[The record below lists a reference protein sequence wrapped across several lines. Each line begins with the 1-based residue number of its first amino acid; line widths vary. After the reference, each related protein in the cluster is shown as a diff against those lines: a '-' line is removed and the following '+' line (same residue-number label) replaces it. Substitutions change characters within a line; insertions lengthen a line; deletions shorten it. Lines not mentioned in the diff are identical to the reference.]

1 MVGRNSAKTRMSQ
14 RSNMNTNTS
23 HRRILVVDD
32 NEAIHKDFRKI
43 FGTGSATG
51 AALEAAEVLLFGEE
65 TSSNGAG
72 FEVDSAFQGKEGLEM
87 VRKAVAEGR
96 PYPLAFVDVRMPPG
110 WDGIETVSRI
120 WQEYPDL
127 QVVICTAY
135 SDYSWDDMLKNL
147 GRTDRLVILKKPF
160 EVIEVLQLAEA
171 LTEKWNLS
179 QQAKARMTDLE
190 KVVQSRTSE
199 LTSANQSLHAEIA
212 ERKRMEE
219 ELRGAKEAAEAATRT
234 KSEFL
239 ANMSHEI
246 RTPMNGV
253 IGMTDLLLDTQL
265 SPKQRNFADTIR
277 LSANSLLTVIND
289 ILDFSKIE
297 ARKLTFESLEF
308 DLRETLESALELMA
322 ERAAVK
328 KIELTGCVAPETPL
342 FLRGDP
348 NRLRQIF
355 NNFLSNAIKFTN
367 NGGEV
372 SIRINQ
378 VEETANQ
385 VTLRC
390 EVKDTGIGIAPEA
403 QGKLFQAFTQA
414 DTSTTRRYGGTG
426 LGLAICRSLVQMMQG
441 ELGVESVVGKGSTFW
456 FTAKLEKQS
465 QAVQE
470 AQRPTI
476 DIAGSR
482 ALIVDDNAT
491 NREILHYQLLA
502 WKIQNASTSG
512 GAEALTMLRE
522 SASAGAPYNLVILDM
537 QMPVMDGVMLARAIK
552 SEPAIA
558 STKLIMLSSLGE
570 QLEQEQLRSVGINA
584 CLVKP
589 AKQSCLFN
597 CIADALGA
605 KRAANGETIAKE
617 NSNTPLAPHKGRIL
631 LAEDNTINQDVALG
645 QLDRLGYTADVVSN
659 GREALDAI
667 ERSQYDIVL
676 MDCMMPEMDGY
687 EATKKIRELE
697 RQNVNSRRQLHII
710 AMTANAMLGDRDKCI
725 AAGMDDYVSKPV
737 QIGDLKRAIEK
748 WGSKANGQVA
758 ANGANGKPAVAAVP
772 AKVEI
777 AAAVPES
784 GTSTTTA
791 EPPVDLERLGE
802 VTGGKA
808 DKTQRLLGKFL
819 EQATEISEGLS
830 IAIRTGSARDVR
842 LLAHKFVGAS
852 SSLGMVA
859 IVPSL
864 SQLEQMGDSGTLDGV
879 AEVYAEFTTQLERVR
894 QFIAEFQK
902 SRVPSGAVAVS

>member
-1 MVGRNSAKTRMSQ
+1 
-14 RSNMNTNTS
+14 MNKNTS

-43 FGTGSATG
+43 FGTGSQTG
-51 AALEAAEVLLFGEE
+51 AALEAAEALLFGEE
-65 TSSNGAG
+65 SSSNGAG
-72 FEVDSAFQGKEGLEM
+72 FEVDSAFQGQEGLEM

-135 SDYSWDDMLKNL
+135 SDYSWDDMLKTL

-160 EVIEVLQLAEA
+160 EVIEVLQLAES

-190 KVVQSRTSE
+190 HRVQERTAE
-199 LTSANQSLHAEIA
+199 LTSANQSLTAEVA

-219 ELRGAKEAAEAATRT
+219 ELRAAKEAAEAATRT

-297 ARKLTFESLEF
+297 ARKLTFETLDF
-308 DLRETLESALELMA
+308 DLRETLESALELLA
-322 ERAAVK
+322 ERAASK
-328 KIELTGCVAPETPL
+328 KIELAGCVDPETPL

-355 NNFLSNAIKFTN
+355 NNLLSNAIKFTD

-372 SIRINQ
+372 SIRIHQ
-378 VEETANQ
+378 VTETGSQ

-390 EVKDTGIGIAPEA
+390 EVKDSGIGISPEA
-403 QGKLFQAFTQA
+403 QVKLFRPFTQA

-426 LGLAICRSLVQMMQG
+426 LGLAICRSLIEMMQG
-441 ELGVESVVGKGSTFW
+441 EMGVKSEIGKGSTFW
-456 FTAKLEKQS
+456 FTVKLEKQT
-465 QAVQE
+465 QASSDTE
-470 AQRPTI
+470 TLRTTI
-476 DIAGSR
+476 EIAGSR

-522 SASAGAPYNLVILDM
+522 AAAAGEPYNLVILDM
-537 QMPVMDGVMLARAIK
+537 QMPVMDGIMLARAIK
-552 SEPAIA
+552 AEPLFAN
-558 STKLIMLSSLGE
+558 TKLIMLSSMSE
-570 QLEQEQLRSVGINA
+570 QLEQDELRAVGINA

-605 KRAANGETIAKE
+605 KRAPSASITVTET
-617 NSNTPLAPHKGRIL
+617 STAPVDSRKARIL

-659 GREALDAI
+659 GREALDAVN
-667 ERSQYDIVL
+667 SKPYDIVL

-687 EATKKIRELE
+687 QATKKIRELE
-697 RQNVNSRRQLHII
+697 RQNLNSRPRVHIV

-737 QIGDLKRAIEK
+737 QLADLRRALEK
-748 WGSKANGQVA
+748 WNSHGSDHATNGSKAT
-758 ANGANGKPAVAAVP
+758 PTVP
-772 AKVEI
+772 LKVE
-777 AAAVPES
+777 VTSPVVES
-784 GTSTTTA
+784 GTMTASTEA
-791 EPPVDLERLGE
+791 PVDLERLTE
-802 VTGGKA
+802 VSNGKPE
-808 DKTQRLLGKFL
+808 KMQRHLNTFLTQAG
-819 EQATEISEGLS
+819 EISQGLA
-830 IAIRTGSARDVR
+830 IAIRIGNPRDVR

-859 IVPSL
+859 IVPTL
-864 SQLEQMGDSGTLDGV
+864 SQLEQMGDAGNLEGV
-879 AEVYAEFTTQLERVR
+879 NEVYQEFTRQLERVG
-894 QFIAEFQK
+894 QFIEEYQK
-902 SRVPSGAVAVS
+902 SRTPAAAAVAS

>member
-1 MVGRNSAKTRMSQ
+1 
-14 RSNMNTNTS
+14 MNTKTS

-43 FGTGSATG
+43 FGTGSKTG
-51 AALEAAEVLLFGEE
+51 AALEAAESLLFGEE
-65 TSSNGAG
+65 SSSNGAG
-72 FEVDSAFQGKEGLEM
+72 FEIDSAFQGQEGLEK

-110 WDGIETVSRI
+110 WDGIETVARI

-190 KVVQSRTSE
+190 QVVQARTSE
-199 LTSANQSLHAEIA
+199 LTSANQSLLAEIA

-253 IGMTDLLLDTQL
+253 IGMTDLLIDTQL

-297 ARKLTFESLEF
+297 ARKLTFEKLEF

-322 ERAAVK
+322 ERAAAK
-328 KIELTGCVAPETPL
+328 KIELAGCVDPETPL

-355 NNFLSNAIKFTN
+355 NNLLSNAIKFTN

-372 SIRINQ
+372 SIRIHQ
-378 VEETANQ
+378 LAETPTH

-390 EVKDTGIGIAPEA
+390 EVKDNGIGIAPEA
-403 QGKLFQAFTQA
+403 QEKLFQPFTQA

-426 LGLAICRSLVQMMQG
+426 LGLAICRSLIEMMEG
-441 ELGVESVVGKGSTFW
+441 KLNVESAPGKGSTFW
-456 FTAKLEKQS
+456 FTARLEKQLQIS
-465 QAVQE
+465 QE
-470 AQRPTI
+470 TLRTTI
-476 DIAGSR
+476 EIAGSR

-512 GAEALTMLRE
+512 GDEALKMLRD
-522 SASAGAPYNLVILDM
+522 AAIAGAPYNLVILDM

-552 SEPAIA
+552 AEPAIA
-558 STKLIMLSSLGE
+558 KTKLIMLSSLGE
-570 QLEQEQLRSVGINA
+570 QLEQEELRSVGINA

-605 KRAANGETIAKE
+605 EHSKAASDATTETSSA
-617 NSNTPLAPHKGRIL
+617 PLELQKGRIL
-631 LAEDNTINQDVALG
+631 LAEDNSINQDVALG

-659 GREALDAI
+659 GREALDAL
-667 ERSQYDIVL
+667 ELKKYDIVL

-697 RQNVNSRRQLHII
+697 RQNVNSRQRVHII

-737 QIGDLKRAIEK
+737 QLADMRRAIEK
-748 WGSKANGQVA
+748 WSVKAHGHAPAMNS
-758 ANGANGKPAVAAVP
+758 NGKSSAPVVPLKVEVASPAV
-772 AKVEI
+772 
-777 AAAVPES
+777 ES
-784 GTSTTTA
+784 DTTTA
-791 EPPVDLERLGE
+791 STEAPMDLERFAE
-802 VTGGKA
+802 VTANKPE
-808 DKTQRLLGKFL
+808 KIERLLRTFL
-819 EQATEISEGLS
+819 AQSSEISDGLKM
-830 IAIRTGSARDVR
+830 AIQSGNARDVR

-852 SSLGMVA
+852 ASLGMMA
-859 IVPSL
+859 IVPAL
-864 SQLEQMGDSGTLDGV
+864 SQLEQMGEAGTIEGA
-879 AEVYAEFTTQLERVR
+879 AEVYDEFARQLERVR
-894 QFIAEFQK
+894 QFIDEFQK
-902 SRVPSGAVAVS
+902 SRAPVVSAPVS

>member
-1 MVGRNSAKTRMSQ
+1 
-14 RSNMNTNTS
+14 
-23 HRRILVVDD
+23 VVDD

-43 FGTGSATG
+43 FGTGSKTG
-51 AALEAAEVLLFGEE
+51 AALEAAEALLFGEE
-65 TSSNGAG
+65 GSSNGAG

-120 WQEYPDL
+120 WKEYPDL

-179 QQAKARMTDLE
+179 QQAKARMIDLE
-190 KVVQSRTSE
+190 KVVQARTSE
-199 LTSANQSLHAEIA
+199 LTSVNQSLVAEIG

-219 ELRGAKEAAEAATRT
+219 ELRRAKEAAEAATRT

-253 IGMTDLLLDTQL
+253 MGMTDLLLDTQL

-297 ARKLTFESLEF
+297 ARKLTFEKLDF
-308 DLRETLESALELMA
+308 DLRETLESALELLA
-322 ERAAVK
+322 ERAAAK
-328 KIELTGCVAPETPL
+328 KIELAGCVDPQTPR

-355 NNFLSNAIKFTN
+355 NNLLSNAIKFTN

-372 SIRINQ
+372 SIRIHQ
-378 VEETANQ
+378 IAEAGNQ

-390 EVKDTGIGIAPEA
+390 EVKDSGIGIAPEA
-403 QGKLFQAFTQA
+403 QKKLFEAFTQA

-426 LGLAICRSLVQMMQG
+426 LGLAICRSLVQMMNG
-441 ELGVESVVGKGSTFW
+441 ELKVESTAGKGSTFW
-456 FTAKLEKQS
+456 FTALLEKQS
-465 QAVQE
+465 QPAQE
-470 AQRPTI
+470 ALRTSTE
-476 DIAGSR
+476 IAGTR

-502 WKIQNASTSG
+502 WKIQNTATSG
-512 GAEALTMLRE
+512 GTEALQLLRE

-558 STKLIMLSSLGE
+558 KTKLIMLSSLGE
-570 QLEQEQLRSVGINA
+570 QLEQQELRAVGINA

-605 KRAANGETIAKE
+605 EHAPAMVDAAKE
-617 NSNTPLAPHKGRIL
+617 IAAARLEPHKGRIL

-645 QLDRLGYTADVVSN
+645 QLDRLGYTADVVAN
-659 GREALDAI
+659 GREVLEVI
-667 ERSQYDIVL
+667 ERKPYDIIL

-687 EATKKIRELE
+687 EATKKIRDLE
-697 RQNVNSRRQLHII
+697 RQHVNGRQRMHII
-710 AMTANAMLGDRDKCI
+710 AMTANAMLGDRDKCL

-737 QIGDLKRAIEK
+737 QISELRKAIEK
-748 WGSKANGQVA
+748 WG
-758 ANGANGKPAVAAVP
+758 GANGHVAAHGSNGKASAP
-772 AKVEI
+772 AGPPKAEV
-777 AAAVPES
+777 ATLAVES
-784 GTSTTTA
+784 GTVTTSSEA
-791 EPPVDLERLGE
+791 PVDLERFTD
-802 VTGGKA
+802 VTRNNPE
-808 DKTQRLLGKFL
+808 KTQRMLKTFL
-819 EQATEISEGLS
+819 TQSAEISEGLTL
-830 IAIRTGSARDVR
+830 AIQSGNAKEVR
-842 LLAHKFVGAS
+842 MLAHKFVGAS
-852 SSLGMVA
+852 SSIGMVA
-859 IVPSL
+859 IVPAL
-864 SQLEQMGDSGTLDGV
+864 SQLEQMGDSGKIDGA
-879 AEVYAEFTTQLERVR
+879 AEVFAEFLRQLERVR
-894 QFIAEFQK
+894 QFIDELQK
-902 SRVPSGAVAVS
+902 SRAPSGAVAVS

>member
-1 MVGRNSAKTRMSQ
+1 
-14 RSNMNTNTS
+14 MNKNTS

-43 FGTGSATG
+43 FGTGSKTG
-51 AALEAAEVLLFGEE
+51 AALEAAEALLFGEE
-65 TSSNGAG
+65 SSTNGAG
-72 FEVDSAFQGKEGLEM
+72 FEVDSAFQGQEGLEM

-120 WQEYPDL
+120 WKEYPDL

-160 EVIEVLQLAEA
+160 EVIEVLQLAES

-190 KVVQSRTSE
+190 HRVQERTAE
-199 LTSANQSLHAEIA
+199 LTSANKSLIAEVA
-212 ERKRMEE
+212 ERKRVEE
-219 ELRGAKEAAEAATRT
+219 ELRAAKEAAEAATRT

-322 ERAAVK
+322 ERAASK
-328 KIELTGCVAPETPL
+328 KIELAGCVDPETPL

-355 NNFLSNAIKFTN
+355 NNLLSNAIKFTN

-372 SIRINQ
+372 SIRIHQ
-378 VEETANQ
+378 AAESGSQ

-390 EVKDTGIGIAPEA
+390 EVKDSGIGITPEA
-403 QGKLFQAFTQA
+403 QEKLFKAFTQA

-426 LGLAICRSLVQMMQG
+426 LGLAICKSLVEMMQG
-441 ELGVESVVGKGSTFW
+441 EMGVKSELGKGSTFW
-456 FTAKLEKQS
+456 FTVKLEKQ
-465 QAVQE
+465 AKNIQE
-470 AQRPTI
+470 ETLRTTI
-476 DIAGSR
+476 EIAGSR

-512 GAEALTMLRE
+512 GAEALAMLRE
-522 SASAGAPYNLVILDM
+522 AAAAGAPYNLVILDM

-552 SEPAIA
+552 AEPAIA
-558 STKLIMLSSLGE
+558 NTKLIMLSSLGE
-570 QLEQEQLRSVGINA
+570 QLEQNELRAVGINA

-605 KRAANGETIAKE
+605 QRSPTSSVTVTETA
-617 NSNTPLAPHKGRIL
+617 TAPASSEKGRIL

-645 QLDRLGYTADVVSN
+645 QLDRLGYTADVVAN
-659 GREALDAI
+659 GREALDAVN
-667 ERSQYDIVL
+667 SKPYDIVL

-687 EATKKIRELE
+687 QATKKIRELE
-697 RQNVNSRRQLHII
+697 RQNVNSRRRLHII
-710 AMTANAMLGDRDKCI
+710 AMTANAMLGDREKCI

-737 QIGDLKRAIEK
+737 QLAELRRALEK
-748 WGSKANGQVA
+748 WSANGNGHVS
-758 ANGANGKPAVAAVP
+758 ANGAHGSKSTPPPPLKIEV
-772 AKVEI
+772 
-777 AAAVPES
+777 AAAVAES
-784 GTSTTTA
+784 GTMTASTEA
-791 EPPVDLERLGE
+791 PVDLERLAE
-802 VTGGKA
+802 VCNGKPEKA
-808 DKTQRLLGKFL
+808 QRLLSTFL
-819 EQATEISEGLS
+819 TQASEISQGLA
-830 IAIRTGSARDVR
+830 IAIRIGNPRDVR
-842 LLAHKFVGAS
+842 LLAHKFVGSS

-859 IVPSL
+859 IVPTL
-864 SQLEQMGDSGTLDGV
+864 SQLEQMGDGGTLEG
-879 AEVYAEFTTQLERVR
+879 ANEVYQEFTRQLERVR
-894 QFIAEFQK
+894 QFIEEYQK
-902 SRVPSGAVAVS
+902 SRPPVAAVVS

>member
-1 MVGRNSAKTRMSQ
+1 
-14 RSNMNTNTS
+14 MNTNTS

-43 FGTGSATG
+43 FGTASKTG
-51 AALEAAEVLLFGEE
+51 AALEAAEAVLFGEE
-65 TSSNGAG
+65 SSSNGAG

-110 WDGIETVSRI
+110 WDGIETVARI

-160 EVIEVLQLAEA
+160 EVIEVLQLAES

-179 QQAKARMTDLE
+179 QQAKARLSDLE
-190 KVVQSRTSE
+190 HVVQARTSE
-199 LTSANQSLHAEIA
+199 LTSANQSLLAEIA

-297 ARKLTFESLEF
+297 ARKLTFEKLDF
-308 DLRETLESALELMA
+308 DLRETLEGTLELLA
-322 ERAAVK
+322 ERAAAK
-328 KIELTGCVAPETPL
+328 KIELAGCVDPETPL

-348 NRLRQIF
+348 NRLRQVF
-355 NNFLSNAIKFTN
+355 NNLLSNAIKFTN

-372 SIRINQ
+372 SIRIHQ
-378 VEETANQ
+378 VSDIGNQ

-390 EVKDTGIGIAPEA
+390 EVKDNGIGIAPAA
-403 QGKLFQAFTQA
+403 QEKLFQAFTQA

-426 LGLAICRSLVQMMQG
+426 LGLAICRSLVEMMG
-441 ELGVESVVGKGSTFW
+441 GKLGVESEPGKGSTFW
-456 FTAKLEKQS
+456 FTAQLEKQS
-465 QAVQE
+465 QSMQDAL
-470 AQRPTI
+470 RTTI

-522 SASAGAPYNLVILDM
+522 AASAGAPYNLVILDM

-558 STKLIMLSSLGE
+558 NIKLIMLSSLGE
-570 QLEQEQLRSVGINA
+570 QLEQDELRSVGINA

-597 CIADALGA
+597 CIADALGVQHA
-605 KRAANGETIAKE
+605 PISAGLAVTESSAA
-617 NSNTPLAPHKGRIL
+617 PLVPHKGQIL

-645 QLDRLGYTADVVSN
+645 QLDRLGYTADVAAN
-659 GREALDAI
+659 GREVLESLD
-667 ERSQYDIVL
+667 RKMYDIIL

-697 RQNVNSRRQLHII
+697 RQNVNGRQRMHII

-737 QIGDLKRAIEK
+737 QLAELRKAIEK
-748 WGSKANGQVA
+748 WNGKANGHAPV
-758 ANGANGKPAVAAVP
+758 NVSKPPVPAVP
-772 AKVEI
+772 LKVEVPPS
-777 AAAVPES
+777 AVES
-784 GTSTTTA
+784 ATTTTSTET
-791 EPPVDLERLGE
+791 PMDLERFAE
-802 VTGGKA
+802 VTGGKPE
-808 DKTQRLLGKFL
+808 KIERLLNTFL
-819 EQATEISEGLS
+819 TQSTEISQGLS
-830 IAIRTGSARDVR
+830 IAIRCGSARDVR

-852 SSLGMVA
+852 ASLGMVA
-859 IVPSL
+859 IVPAL
-864 SQLEQMGDSGTLDGV
+864 SQLEQMGDSGTLDG
-879 AEVYAEFTTQLERVR
+879 ATELFQEFSRQLERVR
-894 QFIAEFQK
+894 QFIGEFQK
-902 SRVPSGAVAVS
+902 SRAPSASVAVS

>member
-1 MVGRNSAKTRMSQ
+1 
-14 RSNMNTNTS
+14 MNKNTS

-43 FGTGSATG
+43 FGTGSKTG
-51 AALEAAEVLLFGEE
+51 AALEAAEALLFGAEG
-65 TSSNGAG
+65 SSNGAG
-72 FEVDSAFQGKEGLEM
+72 FEVDSAFQGQEGLEM

-110 WDGIETVSRI
+110 WDGIETVARI
-120 WQEYPDL
+120 WKEYPDL

-179 QQAKARMTDLE
+179 QQAKARMSDLE
-190 KVVQSRTSE
+190 QRVQERTSE
-199 LTSANQSLHAEIA
+199 LTSANQSLTAEIA

-219 ELRGAKEAAEAATRT
+219 ELRAAKEAAEAATRT

-297 ARKLTFESLEF
+297 ARKLTFETLDF
-308 DLRETLESALELMA
+308 DLRETLESALELLA
-322 ERAAVK
+322 ERAATK
-328 KIELTGCVAPETPL
+328 KLELAGCVDPETPL

-355 NNFLSNAIKFTN
+355 NNLLSNAIKFTN

-372 SIRINQ
+372 SIRIHQ
-378 VEETANQ
+378 VAEAGSQ

-390 EVKDTGIGIAPEA
+390 EVKDSGIGIAPEA
-403 QGKLFQAFTQA
+403 QAKLFQPFTQA

-426 LGLAICRSLVQMMQG
+426 LGLAICRSLIEMMQG
-441 ELGVESVVGKGSTFW
+441 EMGVNSTPGKGSTFW
-456 FTAKLEKQS
+456 FTVKLEKQS
-465 QAVQE
+465 RTSSDTE
-470 AQRPTI
+470 TFRSTI
-476 DIAGSR
+476 EIAGSR

-512 GAEALTMLRE
+512 GAEALTLLRE
-522 SASAGAPYNLVILDM
+522 AVSAGAPYNLVILDM

-552 SEPAIA
+552 ADPALA
-558 STKLIMLSSLGE
+558 HTKLIMLSSMSE
-570 QLEQEQLRSVGINA
+570 QLEQDELRAVGINA

-605 KRAANGETIAKE
+605 KRAPTSGNIVAETSA
-617 NSNTPLAPHKGRIL
+617 APAGSHKVRIL

-645 QLDRLGYTADVVSN
+645 QLDRLGYTADVVAN
-659 GREALDAI
+659 GREALDAVN
-667 ERSQYDIVL
+667 SKPYDIVL

-687 EATKKIRELE
+687 EATKKIRALE
-697 RQNVNSRRQLHII
+697 RQNVNSRPRVHIV
-710 AMTANAMLGDRDKCI
+710 AMTANAMLGDRDKCM

-737 QIGDLKRAIEK
+737 QLADLRRAIEK
-748 WGSKANGQVA
+748 CNGNGQAAANGSKAA
-758 ANGANGKPAVAAVP
+758 PAVP
-772 AKVEI
+772 LKVE
-777 AAAVPES
+777 VSSPVVES
-784 GTSTTTA
+784 GTVTASTEA
-791 EPPVDLERLGE
+791 PVDLERLTE
-802 VTGGKA
+802 VSNGKPE
-808 DKTQRLLGKFL
+808 KMQRHLNTFL
-819 EQATEISEGLS
+819 TQATEISQGLA
-830 IAIRTGSARDVR
+830 IAIRIGNPRDVR

-852 SSLGMVA
+852 SSLGMIAV
-859 IVPSL
+859 VPTL
-864 SQLEQMGDSGTLDGV
+864 SQLEQMGDAGNLEGV
-879 AEVYAEFTTQLERVR
+879 NEVYQEFMRQLERVR
-894 QFIAEFQK
+894 QFIEEYQK
-902 SRVPSGAVAVS
+902 ARTPAPAAAVS

>member
-1 MVGRNSAKTRMSQ
+1 
-14 RSNMNTNTS
+14 
-23 HRRILVVDD
+23 LVVDD

-43 FGTGSATG
+43 FGTGSKTG
-51 AALEAAEVLLFGEE
+51 AALEAAETLLFGEE
-65 TSSNGAG
+65 SSSNGAG
-72 FEVDSAFQGKEGLEM
+72 FEVDSAFQGQEGLEM
-87 VRKAVAEGR
+87 VRKAVAAGR
-96 PYPLAFVDVRMPPG
+96 PYPLAFIDVRMPPG

-120 WQEYPDL
+120 WKEYPDL

-179 QQAKARMTDLE
+179 QQAKARMMDLE
-190 KVVQSRTSE
+190 QVVQARTAE
-199 LTSANQSLHAEIA
+199 LTSVNQSLVAEIG
-212 ERKRMEE
+212 ERNRMEE
-219 ELRGAKEAAEAATRT
+219 ELRRAKEAAEAATRT

-297 ARKLTFESLEF
+297 ARKLTFEKLEF

-322 ERAAVK
+322 ERAAAK
-328 KIELTGCVAPETPL
+328 KIELAGCVDPETPL

-355 NNFLSNAIKFTN
+355 NNLLSNAIKFTN
-367 NGGEV
+367 NSGEV
-372 SIRINQ
+372 SIRIHQ
-378 VEETANQ
+378 VAETPTH
-385 VTLRC
+385 VRLRC
-390 EVKDTGIGIAPEA
+390 EVKDNGIGIAPEA
-403 QGKLFQAFTQA
+403 QEKLFQAFTQA

-426 LGLAICRSLVQMMQG
+426 LGLAICRSLVEMMSG
-441 ELGVESVVGKGSTFW
+441 KLSVESTPGKGSTFS
-456 FTAKLEKQS
+456 FTAELEKQS
-465 QAVQE
+465 QTTQE
-470 AQRPTI
+470 TLRTTI

-512 GAEALTMLRE
+512 GAEALKMLLD
-522 SASAGAPYNLVILDM
+522 AAAAGSPFNLVILDM

-552 SEPAIA
+552 AEPTIA
-558 STKLIMLSSLGE
+558 NTKLIMLSSLGE
-570 QLEQEQLRSVGINA
+570 QLEQEELRAVGINA

-605 KRAANGETIAKE
+605 ARSSTAGAVSTEPSSA
-617 NSNTPLAPHKGRIL
+617 PLEPHKGRIL
-631 LAEDNTINQDVALG
+631 LAEDNSINQDVALG
-645 QLDRLGYTADVVSN
+645 QLDRLGYTADVVAN
-659 GREALDAI
+659 GREVLTAI
-667 ERSQYDIVL
+667 DRKPYDIIL

-697 RQNVNSRRQLHII
+697 RQNVNSRRRMHII
-710 AMTANAMLGDRDKCI
+710 AMTANAMLGDREKCLSV
-725 AAGMDDYVSKPV
+725 GMDDYVSKPV
-737 QIGDLKRAIEK
+737 QLADMRRAIEK
-748 WGSKANGQVA
+748 WSAKASGHPA
-758 ANGANGKPAVAAVP
+758 ANGANGKSAVP
-772 AKVEI
+772 VVPLKVEVASPAI
-777 AAAVPES
+777 ES
-784 GTSTTTA
+784 GTTTTST
-791 EPPVDLERLGE
+791 ETPVDLERFNE
-802 VTGGKA
+802 VTGGKPE
-808 DKTQRLLGKFL
+808 KMERLLKTFL
-819 EQATEISEGLS
+819 TQATEISQGLNL
-830 IAIRTGSARDVR
+830 AIQSGNARDVR

-859 IVPSL
+859 IVPAL
-864 SQLEQMGDSGTLDGV
+864 SQMEQMGDGGMLEGATD
-879 AEVYAEFTTQLERVR
+879 VYAEFMRQLERVR
-894 QFIAEFQK
+894 QFIDEFQK
-902 SRVPSGAVAVS
+902 SRAPSNPVTVS

>member
-1 MVGRNSAKTRMSQ
+1 M
-14 RSNMNTNTS
+14 NMNTS
-23 HRRILVVDD
+23 HRRILIVDD

-43 FGTGSATG
+43 FGTGSKTG
-51 AALEAAEVLLFGEE
+51 AALEAAESLLFGEE
-65 TSSNGAG
+65 STTNGVG

-110 WDGIETVSRI
+110 WDGIETVARI

-171 LTEKWNLS
+171 LTEKWNLG

-190 KVVQSRTSE
+190 QVVQARTVE
-199 LTSANQSLHAEIA
+199 LTSANQSLIAEIA
-212 ERKRMEE
+212 ERRRMEE
-219 ELRGAKEAAEAATRT
+219 ELRRAKEAAEAATRT

-253 IGMTDLLLDTQL
+253 IGMTDLLLDTPL

-297 ARKLTFESLEF
+297 ARKLTFEKLEF
-308 DLRETLESALELMA
+308 DLREALESALELMA
-322 ERAAVK
+322 ERAAAK
-328 KIELTGCVAPETPL
+328 KIELAGCVDPATPL

-348 NRLRQIF
+348 NRLRQVF
-355 NNFLSNAIKFTN
+355 NNLLSNAIKFTN
-367 NGGEV
+367 PGGEV
-372 SIRINQ
+372 SMRIHQ
-378 VEETANQ
+378 VAETATH

-390 EVKDTGIGIAPEA
+390 EVKDNGIGIAPEA
-403 QGKLFQAFTQA
+403 QEKLFQAFTQA

-426 LGLAICRSLVQMMQG
+426 LGLAICRSLVEMMNG
-441 ELGVESVVGKGSTFW
+441 KLCVESEPGKGSTFW
-456 FTAKLEKQS
+456 FTAQLEKQ
-465 QAVQE
+465 
-470 AQRPTI
+470 AQVKQDTLRTTI
-476 DIAGSR
+476 EIAGSR

-502 WKIQNASTSG
+502 WKIQNASTSS
-512 GAEALTMLRE
+512 GAEALKMLHD
-522 SASAGAPYNLVILDM
+522 AAAAGSPYNLVILDM

-552 SEPAIA
+552 AEPTIA
-558 STKLIMLSSLGE
+558 DTKLIMLSSLGE
-570 QLEQEQLRSVGINA
+570 QLEQEELRSVGINA

-605 KRAANGETIAKE
+605 EHGNSAGSAATETSSA
-617 NSNTPLAPHKGRIL
+617 PLQPHKGRIL

-645 QLDRLGYTADVVSN
+645 QLERLGYTADVVAN
-659 GREALDAI
+659 GREVLEVI
-667 ERSQYDIVL
+667 NLKPYDIIL
-676 MDCMMPEMDGY
+676 MDCMMPELDGY

-697 RQNVNSRRQLHII
+697 RQNVNGRQRMHII
-710 AMTANAMLGDRDKCI
+710 AMTANAMLGDRDKCLSV
-725 AAGMDDYVSKPV
+725 GMDDYVSKPV
-737 QIGDLKRAIEK
+737 QLADMRRAIEK
-748 WGSKANGQVA
+748 WRGKANGLA
-758 ANGANGKPAVAAVP
+758 PANESNGKSPVP
-772 AKVEI
+772 MVPLKVEV
-777 AAAVPES
+777 ASPPVES
-784 GTSTTTA
+784 KTTTTSM
-791 EPPVDLERLGE
+791 EPPVDLERFID
-802 VTGGKA
+802 VTGDNPEKV
-808 DKTQRLLGKFL
+808 QRLLKTFL
-819 EQATEISEGLS
+819 TQASEISQGLT
-830 IAIRTGSARDVR
+830 IAIQSGSARDVR

-859 IVPSL
+859 VVPAL
-864 SQLEQMGDSGTLDGV
+864 SQLEQMGDGGALEGAGEAYD
-879 AEVYAEFTTQLERVR
+879 EFARQLERVR
-894 QFIAEFQK
+894 QFIDEYQR
-902 SRVPSGAVAVS
+902 SRAPSGAVPVS

>member
-1 MVGRNSAKTRMSQ
+1 
-14 RSNMNTNTS
+14 MNNKTS

-51 AALEAAEVLLFGEE
+51 AALEKAEALLFGEE

-72 FEVDSAFQGKEGLEM
+72 FEIDSAFQGKEGLEM

-96 PYPLAFVDVRMPPG
+96 PYPLAFIDVRMPPG
-110 WDGIETVSRI
+110 WDGIETVARI

-171 LTEKWNLS
+171 LTEKWNLA

-190 KVVQSRTSE
+190 KIVQARTAE
-199 LTSANQSLHAEIA
+199 ITLTNQSLQAEIV

-219 ELRGAKEAAEAATRT
+219 ELRAAKEAAEAATRT

-253 IGMTDLLLDTQL
+253 MGMTDLLLDTQL

-277 LSANSLLTVIND
+277 LSANSLLTIIND

-297 ARKLTFESLEF
+297 ARKLNFEKLDF
-308 DLRETLESALELMA
+308 DLRETLEGALEVLA
-322 ERAAVK
+322 ERAAAK
-328 KIELTGCVAPETPL
+328 KIELAGCVDPETPL
-342 FLRGDP
+342 FVRGDP

-355 NNFLSNAIKFTN
+355 NNLLSNAIKFTD

-372 SIRINQ
+372 SIR
-378 VEETANQ
+378 VHPASETATH

-390 EVKDTGIGIAPEA
+390 EVKDTGIGIPAEA
-403 QGKLFQAFTQA
+403 QAKLFNAFTQA

-426 LGLAICRSLVQMMQG
+426 LGLAICRSLVEMMNG
-441 ELGVESVVGKGSTFW
+441 EMGVRSEPGKGSTFW

-465 QAVQE
+465 QA
-470 AQRPTI
+470 AQDALRATL
-476 DIAGSR
+476 DLAESR

-502 WKIQNASTSG
+502 WKIQNTSTSS
-512 GAEALTMLRE
+512 GAEALQVLRE
-522 SASAGAPYNLVILDM
+522 AAAAGKPFDLVILDM

-558 STKLIMLSSLGE
+558 NTKLIMLSSLGE
-570 QLEQEQLRSVGINA
+570 QLEQAELRSVGINA

-589 AKQSCLFN
+589 AKQSCLFD

-605 KRAANGETIAKE
+605 ESSGSAKK
-617 NSNTPLAPHKGRIL
+617 TPKEESAGPAPSHKGRIL

-645 QLDRLGYTADVVSN
+645 QLDRLGYTADVVAN
-659 GREALDAI
+659 GREALDALG
-667 ERSQYDIVL
+667 RVSYDIVL

-687 EATKKIRELE
+687 EATKKIRESE
-697 RQNVNSRRQLHII
+697 RQNGNSRRLHII
-710 AMTANAMLGDRDKCI
+710 AMTANAMQGDRDKCM

-737 QIGDLKRAIEK
+737 QVGDLRRAIEK
-748 WGSKANGQVA
+748 WNGKGPSGGPGPGSKPENSS
-758 ANGANGKPAVAAVP
+758 VP
-772 AKVEI
+772 AKVQ
-777 AAAVPES
+777 AASAPVAES
-784 GTSTTTA
+784 GTLTTSS
-791 EPPVDLERLGE
+791 EPPMDLERFGD

-808 DKTQRLLGKFL
+808 EKIERLLTKFL
-819 EQATEISEGLS
+819 AQAAEISEGLAT
-830 IAIRTGSARDVR
+830 AIKNGSAHDVR
-842 LLAHKFVGAS
+842 MLAHKFVGAS

-859 IVPSL
+859 IVPTL
-864 SQLEQMGDSGTLDGV
+864 SQLEQMGDSGGLEGV
-879 AEVYAEFTTQLERVR
+879 KEVYAEFTSQLERVR
-894 QFIAEFQK
+894 QFIEEFRK
-902 SRVPSGAVAVS
+902 SRAPAAAAVVS